1 MRRKEVV
8 GFKIFRDEILPAQ
21 LFRRGFEGGGETR
34 GRREGCGGKTW
45 IGRERE
51 GDNRRVDVDAA
62 AFAWREGG
70 SDLC

>member
-8 GFKIFRDEILPAQ
+8 GFKIFRDEILPAL
-21 LFRRGFEGGGETR
+21 LFRRGFEGGG
-34 GRREGCGGKTW
+34 GRRRGGRRDVEAKCGLV
-45 IGRERE
+45 ERE